1 MKMENDSELEKI
13 RKKKMLD
20 MSRLADEKNKVKNM
34 DVKVYS
40 TQTCPYCTMAKRYL
54 DSKGLK
60 YAEIDVSRDHAAAQ
74 EMISKSGQMG
84 VPQIE
89 INGEMVVGFDKNGI
103 ESAIAKANSKSFF
116 KDRYG
121 V

>member
-1 MKMENDSELEKI
+1 MDNSDSELEKI
-13 RKKKMLD
+13 RQKKMLELSKKTED
-20 MSRLADEKNKVKNM
+20 RQKVNNL
-34 DVKVYS
+34 DVKVYT

-54 DSKGLK
+54 DSKGVK
-60 YAEIDVSRDHAAAQ
+60 YAEIDVSSDHNAAQ